1 MQKKFCKIILNKIFN
16 KGLNFIKSFIGDS
29 FYSNVI
35 VPINS
40 FVITKVYIS
49 VGVLMSIQFF
59 FHHEKVILSE
69 TTLREGK
76 IIEHKDGLD
85 YLEGSTLISA
95 DVLKIVEL
103 YNKKIIEDIIN
114 LNMKKDF
121 SLTISTNKD
130 IN

>member
-1 MQKKFCKIILNKIFN
+1 M
-16 KGLNFIKSFIGDS
+16 
-29 FYSNVI
+29 
-35 VPINS
+35 
-40 FVITKVYIS
+40 
-49 VGVLMSIQFF
+49 
-59 FHHEKVILSE
+59 
-69 TTLREGK
+69 
-76 IIEHKDGLD
+76 D

-130 IN
+130 INYRKLGVDSRCGDSR

>member
-1 MQKKFCKIILNKIFN
+1 MIIAKKNLSKKKRLLHTKEVCQIILNKIFN

-69 TTLREGK
+69 TTLKGRK
-76 IIEHKDGLD
+76 NH
-85 YLEGSTLISA
+85 
-95 DVLKIVEL
+95 
-103 YNKKIIEDIIN
+103 
-114 LNMKKDF
+114 
-121 SLTISTNKD
+121 
-130 IN
+130 

>member
-1 MQKKFCKIILNKIFN
+1 MN
-16 KGLNFIKSFIGDS
+16 
-29 FYSNVI
+29 
-35 VPINS
+35 
-40 FVITKVYIS
+40 
-49 VGVLMSIQFF
+49 IQFF

-69 TTLREGK
+69 TTLRERK

-114 LNMKKDF
+114 LNMKKNF
-121 SLTISTNKD
+121 SLI
-130 IN
+130 